1 MSTSIA
7 SVRISAKC
15 DRCKT
20 PLISPEWSEVA
31 GPNET
36 IHIWH
41 CPICDNEFETVDTKN
56 DQTMSDADVIEDFFS
71 TLLVA

>member
-7 SVRISAKC
+7 SLRISAQC

-20 PLISPEWSEVA
+20 PLITPERSEIVSA
-31 GPNET
+31 NET
-36 IHIWH
+36 IHVWH
-41 CPICDNEFETVDTKN
+41 CPICGNQFETVDTKIDKMTSE
-56 DQTMSDADVIEDFFS
+56 DQRIEDFLP